1 MKKILSIISAG
12 LLVVLAASCNK
23 DEKATFDPSDVTAPV
38 LGTVNVGTD
47 VVVNYTPA
55 VFSMDF
61 NKDMP
66 TYHTLGMIAVND
78 EKCDV
83 TLSNAKDSG
92 TSLKL
97 SGKNMTAALQLRGF
111 AIGEQVKVT
120 VVVRASIQDP
130 SKGVTNGYVDSE
142 DSYDF
147 TWTLKEDKPGNDPY
161 AGWEAS
167 TWGVTGSIASAGI
180 NWDKDIEMVTDGT
193 WHVAK
198 GVVLTTSDQFKFR
211 KDGGWTDNFGAGPDI
226 SEEPY
231 AVTIDAEQP
240 AGAGGKNLCV
250 AEDGTYDLFI
260 NPDAQIYKV
269 IVTGS
274 NAGPADPYA
283 DWELSTEWSV
293 IGSIASTG
301 NSWGQDEPMLT
312 DGTWYVCRG
321 IELATTD
328 QFKFRKDHDWAT
340 NFGAASSITEEPY
353 VVTLGEELEAGA
365 GGKNLAVP
373 ADGKYD
379 LLLNPDAG
387 VYKIIEAQEAVAAD
401 FYAGFEDTEVWSV
414 IGSIASTG
422 NGWNQDEPMVTDGT
436 WYVCR
441 GIELATTDQ
450 FKFRKDHDW
459 GTNFG
464 AASSITDEPYV
475 VTLGEEQE
483 AGAGGKNLAVPE
495 DGTYDLLVN
504 PDAAVYKIIKT
515 GDDPEL

>member
-161 AGWEAS
+161 AGWELS
-167 TWGVTGSIASAGI
+167 TEWGVIGSIASTGNSWNA
-180 NWDKDIEMVTDGT
+180 DEPMYTDGT
-193 WHVAK
+193 WFVCK
-198 GVVLTTSDQFKFR
+198 GLALTTADEFKFR
-211 KDGGWTDNFGAGPDI
+211 KDAAWTVNFGGDFAMLDEEFSVTQDGPNI
-226 SEEPY
+226 K
-231 AVTIDAEQP
+231 V
-240 AGAGGKNLCV
+240 L
-250 AEDGTYDLFI
+250 EDGTYDLFL
-260 NPDAQIYKV
+260 NPDAGVAKI

-283 DWELSTEWSV
+283 DWELSAEWGV

-422 NGWNQDEPMVTDGT
+422 NSWGQDEPMVTDGT

-459 GTNFG
+459 ATNFG

>member
-38 LGTVNVGTD
+38 LGAVNVGSD
-47 VVVNYTPA
+47 VVVKYTPA

-61 NKDMP
+61 NELMN

-92 TSLKL
+92 SSLTL
-97 SGKNMTAALQLRGF
+97 SGKNMTTALQLRGF
-111 AIGEQVKVT
+111 SLGEAVQVT
-120 VVVRASIQDP
+120 IVVRASIQDP

-142 DSYDF
+142 DSYTF
-147 TWTLKEDKPGNDPY
+147 SWTLKEDKPAGGDPY
-161 AGWEAS
+161 AGWEKS
-167 TWGVTGSIASAGI
+167 TWGVTGSIASAGL

-274 NAGPADPYA
+274 NVVADPYA
-283 DWELSTEWSV
+283 AFTEASTWSI

-301 NSWGQDEPMLT
+301 NSWNADSAMVT
-312 DGTWYVCRG
+312 DGTWHVCQG
-321 IELATTD
+321 LELAASD
-328 QFKFRKDHDWAT
+328 QFKFRKDADWGT
-340 NFGAASSITEEPY
+340 NFGAGSDISEEPY
-353 VVTLGEELEAGA
+353 VVTLGVEL
-365 GGKNLAVP
+365 P
-373 ADGKYD
+373 
-379 LLLNPDAG
+379 
-387 VYKIIEAQEAVAAD
+387 
-401 FYAGFEDTEVWSV
+401 
-414 IGSIASTG
+414 
-422 NGWNQDEPMVTDGT
+422 
-436 WYVCR
+436 
-441 GIELATTDQ
+441 
-450 FKFRKDHDW
+450 
-459 GTNFG
+459 
-464 AASSITDEPYV
+464 
-475 VTLGEEQE
+475 

-495 DGTYDLLVN
+495 DGTYDLLLN
-504 PDAAVYKIIKT
+504 PDAATYKIVVS
-515 GDDPEL
+515 GEDPQL